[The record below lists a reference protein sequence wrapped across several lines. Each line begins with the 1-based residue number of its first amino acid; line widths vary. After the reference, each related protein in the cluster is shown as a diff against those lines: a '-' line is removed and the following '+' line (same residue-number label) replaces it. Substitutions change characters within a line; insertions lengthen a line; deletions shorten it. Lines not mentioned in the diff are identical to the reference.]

1 VSVGGERQ
9 VVLVSNGPGELCTWV
24 RPTLDTLRRLDPDV
38 RVAIALIPCQFAGGA
53 ESAMART
60 FGADAVTTPQE
71 YVRAAATGRAPAAL
85 RGAGG
90 GVVVSMGGNGAL
102 AVSLARRLGVPAVRY
117 SFVPYFAR
125 GLRRLFV
132 HDEAVRR
139 KARLLGV
146 SGDKVEVIGNLVAD
160 AVHAADPIAGAG
172 DPHILLLAG
181 SRDAFAVHLIPF
193 MIAVADALAPRY
205 PEARFVWPVSR
216 LLSEETIA
224 AGIAGREAATLG
236 GVAGTRDGEL
246 VRTPGGVTIEMVP
259 EEARH
264 AHMRAATTAVTIPGT
279 NTLELGIAGVPS
291 VVMLPLNRPEVIPL
305 EGPGHW
311 LSLLPFVGTAL
322 KRHAVRLF
330 VERLRYPVSLPNQF
344 SGETLMTEIKG
355 IVDPEGVAR
364 SVAALVDDARERER
378 RSERLRATMPAAGAA
393 ERLVRR
399 VYAEAG
405 WPAPAKAVT
414 APADAHQPDADAGAR

>member
-1 VSVGGERQ
+1 VSAAAGSARQ

-24 RPTLDTLRRLDPDV
+24 RPTLDAIRRIDPDT
-38 RVAIALIPCQFAGGA
+38 RVAISLIPCQFAGGA
-53 ESAMART
+53 ESAIART

-71 YVRAAATGRAPAAL
+71 YLRAAATGRAPEAL
-85 RGAGG
+85 RVGG
-90 GVVVSMGGNGAL
+90 EGIVVSMGGNGAF
-102 AVSLARRLGVPAVRY
+102 AVSLARRLGVGAVRY

-132 HDEAVRR
+132 HDDAVRR

-146 SGDKVEVIGNLVAD
+146 AGDRVEVVGNLVAD
-160 AVHAADPIAGAG
+160 AVRSADPIADPG
-172 DPHILLLAG
+172 DPHVLLLAG

-193 MIAVADALAPRY
+193 MIALTDELAARY
-205 PEARFVWPVSR
+205 PGARFVWPVSG
-216 LLSEETIA
+216 LLSEEAIA
-224 AGIAGREAATLG
+224 AGIAGRDRATLG
-236 GVAGTRDGEL
+236 GAPGVREGDL
-246 VRTPGGVTIEMVP
+246 VRTPGGATIEMVG
-259 EEARH
+259 EEERH

-291 VVMLPLNRPEVIPL
+291 VVVLPLNRPEIIPL

-311 LSLLPFVGTAL
+311 LSLVPLVGTAL

-344 SGETLMTEIKG
+344 SGEALMTEIKG
-355 IVDPEGVAR
+355 VIDVRGVAR
-364 SVAALVDDARERER
+364 ATAAILDDPEDRRR
-378 RSERLRATMPAAGAA
+378 RSERLAATMPGPGAA

-399 VYAEAG
+399 IYEEAG
-405 WPAPAKAVT
+405 WPPPPQGVT
-414 APADAHQPDADAGAR
+414 APADVRPAEAP

>member
-1 VSVGGERQ
+1 
-9 VVLVSNGPGELCTWV
+9 
-24 RPTLDTLRRLDPDV
+24 
-38 RVAIALIPCQFAGGA
+38 
-53 ESAMART
+53 
-60 FGADAVTTPQE
+60 
-71 YVRAAATGRAPAAL
+71 
-85 RGAGG
+85 
-90 GVVVSMGGNGAL
+90 
-102 AVSLARRLGVPAVRY
+102 
-117 SFVPYFAR
+117 
-125 GLRRLFV
+125 
-132 HDEAVRR
+132 
-139 KARLLGV
+139 
-146 SGDKVEVIGNLVAD
+146 
-160 AVHAADPIAGAG
+160 
-172 DPHILLLAG
+172 
-181 SRDAFAVHLIPF
+181 
-193 MIAVADALAPRY
+193 
-205 PEARFVWPVSR
+205 
-216 LLSEETIA
+216 
-224 AGIAGREAATLG
+224 
-236 GVAGTRDGEL
+236 
-246 VRTPGGVTIEMVP
+246 VTIEMVP

-291 VVMLPLNRPEVIPL
+291 VVMLPLNRPEIIPL